1 MPDSPRA
8 SRPWRGCRPVRVS
21 RTAGGRFAARDTHVA
36 RLVQAGPQALGPPLA
51 HACLIFQGD
60 RHLSGR
66 PTDATSDGGDGRPMA
81 RDYDSQL
88 LESVGVRR
96 RRMRDALL
104 FGAQRARRT
113 ADERLG
119 KVFAGIALAAVM
131 CAGCVGWSFL
141 QHTLDKQ
148 KAEQEKQQRQAQ
160 QYDRTG

>member
-1 MPDSPRA
+1 
-8 SRPWRGCRPVRVS
+8 
-21 RTAGGRFAARDTHVA
+21 
-36 RLVQAGPQALGPPLA
+36 
-51 HACLIFQGD
+51 
-60 RHLSGR
+60 
-66 PTDATSDGGDGRPMA
+66 MA

-104 FGAQRARRT
+104 FGVGRARRT

-119 KVFAGIALAAVM
+119 KVFAGIAITAVL

-160 QYDRTG
+160 RYDRPTHFFRTGEGPLINSGRETTKWPEIHHASVAGEIGPNSVMRLPHNALCPIGPKSRNIAMIGFRKW